1 MHGILPSE
9 IARLVLDYLE
19 TSSCPEAA
27 RVFLETSPD
36 LQECRRVAAT
46 GGKFITRVFGL
57 TLINILY
64 TFCDIYGL
72 VQERLT
78 KINADERLR
87 RCGDLCEQL
96 RTLIDDCRGQRFFV
110 NINVPAQSTN
120 NINNINNNNATGGS
134 PIITSSIR
142 KRRHSGPANKE
153 KCNRSSKS
161 QSLPCNETN
170 DPNNCNANKIKA
182 LSSSSSS
189 SLAAAASSGVAV
201 DPPVMTKPAV
211 NFKEPQSS
219 NLLCDE
225 TPVPCSSTVG
235 ESQNGVQ
242 LSSSS
247 SSSSSTSSSSQ
258 DHNEKNNQPL
268 TKVSNNLCITNNEK
282 LSKKKDNLTPKKLST
297 GTDTQELMTYSTA
310 EVQTTPYDVME
321 FESETTDEPVE
332 NLSLLTKELL
342 NRTELQE
349 RIADNIN
356 KAILPTDGLSLKD
369 LSFSECIAGNEC
381 NTSIMTELNNAIKS
395 IVTATEKD
403 PVFERFFDEIFQADI
418 EGEQDQDDDTR
429 RNIIHSNESPIDASP
444 KTMDECPTEAE
455 NNIIIDDPSKDKNSQ
470 LNVESEIIQTN
481 AEFVNDP
488 STKIDAVDNQ
498 LLEDVNAAAVMSIIN
513 AKNKLSEKIAMET
526 EISSNKQLND
536 PKYNFPVTNIID
548 GINNPPISNVDL
560 KQNDQKISQD
570 KNSQIIPIENN
581 SSNVIKKLGRKSRVT
596 KPKQKSIPTETVV
609 PTLIVCNKNDINVT
623 STVLPVRL
631 FNNIETENNICDGQK
646 SQYVPI
652 APKNPSGPVPS
663 TTTLYLRTVNVAK
676 KISTS
681 NTNKPKVD
689 KKINDETIQNNNIVV
704 PIEKKST
711 TEAITLYGISEN
723 NLTEVLEPTSL
734 PTINIDDPVSFS
746 DSGLS
751 PFLKFN
757 KKTTQPTTANEQ
769 IINTNPDDNTIL
781 RIADCDITKRTPK
794 SLLKSRS
801 MNHRLSLST
810 PRRRSG
816 HIRALDFS
824 TPPKEINTSRR
835 LSEAD
840 ACPYQIKSIN
850 NSKSICRTSLF
861 KTPPFDNSPV
871 DKQKNSRSIKTPS
884 ADSSPVPKLYG
895 GWDKISGVGTILGC
909 VSPTVPSLI
918 SSSSSLSSIPK
929 NNSTIKKSWD
939 ADLRES
945 LEINNDNDDDV
956 KPQEK
961 IRKRNAKMNVKGVN
975 TNELLSKNNLID
987 INKSEILNNEINQ
1000 NKLSTINEIDN
1011 SICDIKVLKTNL
1023 TTETITVN
1031 NKVITKKYAKLKT
1044 LATNI
1049 KRIDNNEQN
1058 NLSNVTN
1065 SSSEISEK
1073 SGELIKIHSQN
1084 LSNIA
1089 IDLETPRKNDNTL
1102 GVPPTPRVLS
1112 PSSSTPFIQVTE
1124 DTGKVRCF
1132 ITTPEFPPT
1141 PCINLTPRQTL
1152 ENTTD
1157 VINNEF
1163 SASYYHPS
1171 SELKDNLIKQ
1181 SQNEQLNLKTNKPE
1195 ITQFEVIKE
1204 NLPKDEAC
1212 KELNISINSKDPET
1226 SQSKKKNTSTDEKEN
1241 SNDLIKINKSSEI
1254 SGMTLTDSSD
1264 SESNTSSSSCSSSSS
1279 SSSSC
1284 SCNGDTTNNS
1294 SRMSTSRRSKVK
1306 NSASKSN
1313 DINSS
1318 ITKLIP
1324 KINDKET
1331 SNDKSGNS
1339 CEKIERQIA
1348 RIIPLDNTLCDQKEI
1363 VVVNDKNILW
1373 TKNELSPEKV
1383 IPINKTQ
1390 QALDEADTETPA
1402 KDEGLLCEAEISETP
1417 SGSKCGF
1424 ETLTNLTSKISAI
1437 IGAEKESN
1445 SRKYHGV
1452 LRKLDTKL
1460 SADSIKTNI
1469 LASLDNVEGSNKLGK
1484 DKLIN
1489 EEMIDVVNKSK
1500 NILEQQNSDKLRGK
1514 NGKIKIVNVPDTKS
1528 ILEQRLKSTLKAKE
1542 QTTLRKS
1549 RKEIKNIVPKED
1561 KNEKEEK
1568 IIDNK
1573 NEIIKN
1579 NSTDLPDKL
1588 SIDHLIIAVN
1598 SPKKDECFIPPDTS
1612 NQKISSTTDN
1622 KIVKSPMKN
1631 AKTELSVLESLK
1643 LVPASKIDI
1652 VENPEENSTKTMH
1665 NCHREFSF
1673 IHDDTVNTKKKN
1685 IKKFSSSD
1693 LEFTI
1698 QLRNDEF
1705 VTMTATKFEILFTL
1719 PSKTVRSRSTRK
1731 PKLEIQPEPKPPM
1744 KPTIRSIKTVK
1755 GITITKNK
1763 KLTPVSTV
1771 VSQPLA
1777 TSSPVQIETAAK
1789 ISGKI
1794 KSTND
1799 NPDELIMNKGKNVKQ
1814 DNKKQSMT
1822 TRKRKERS
1830 ESKDDEPVEKKTA
1843 MINPKL
1849 LLSRVNIDE
1858 FLIAVHG
1865 PITKS

>member
-87 RCGDLCEQL
+87 RCSDLCEQL

-120 NINNINNNNATGGS
+120 NINNINNNNNSNPTGGS

-153 KCNRSSKS
+153 KCNRSLKS
-161 QSLPCNETN
+161 QSLPSNDTI
-170 DPNNCNANKIKA
+170 DPNYGNDNKIKA
-182 LSSSSSS
+182 SLSSSTT
-189 SLAAAASSGVAV
+189 AASSGVAM
-201 DPPVMTKPAV
+201 DPPQMTKPAIK
-211 NFKEPQSS
+211 FTEPQTCSLS
-219 NLLCDE
+219 CDE
-225 TPVPCSSTVG
+225 TPVQCSSTVG
-235 ESQNGVQ
+235 ESNNGVQ
-242 LSSSS
+242 SSSP
-247 SSSSSTSSSSQ
+247 

-268 TKVSNNLCITNNEK
+268 TKVDNSCATNNEK
-282 LSKKKDNLTPKKLST
+282 LSRKKDNLTPKKLST

-310 EVQTTPYDVME
+310 EVQTIPYDLME
-321 FESETTDEPVE
+321 FESETTDEPIE

-369 LSFSECIAGNEC
+369 LSFSECIAANEC

-418 EGEQDQDDDTR
+418 DGEQSQDDDTR
-429 RNIIHSNESPIDASP
+429 RNIIHSDKSPIDASP
-444 KTMDECPTEAE
+444 RTMDKCPTETE
-455 NNIIIDDPSKDKNSQ
+455 NNIIIDSSSNDKNSQ
-470 LNVESEIIQTN
+470 LNVPSEIVQAN
-481 AEFVNDP
+481 AELVNDP
-488 STKIDAVDNQ
+488 SPKIDAADNQ
-498 LLEDVNAAAVMSIIN
+498 ALEDVNAAAVMSIIN
-513 AKNKLSEKIAMET
+513 ANNNLSEKIAMET
-526 EISSNKQLND
+526 EISDKQLND
-536 PKYNFPVTNIID
+536 PKYNFPVTNTIN
-548 GINNPPISNVDL
+548 GINNPPISNVNF
-560 KQNDQKISQD
+560 KQNNQPISQE
-570 KNSQIIPIENN
+570 KSSEVIPIGNN
-581 SSNVIKKLGRKSRVT
+581 SSTVIKKFGRKSRVT
-596 KPKQKSIPTETVV
+596 KPKQKLIPTETVV
-609 PTLIVCNKNDINVT
+609 PTLIVCNKNDINIT
-623 STVLPVRL
+623 STALPVRL

-676 KISTS
+676 KIPTTD
-681 NTNKPKVD
+681 TNKQNID
-689 KKINDETIQNNNIVV
+689 KKINDEIIQSNIIA

-711 TEAITLYGISEN
+711 TEAITLYGMNEN
-723 NLTEVLEPTSL
+723 NLTEVFEPTSL
-734 PTINIDDPVSFS
+734 PTINIDDAVSFS
-746 DSGLS
+746 GSGLS

-757 KKTTQPTTANEQ
+757 KKPTESTIANEQ
-769 IINTNPDDNTIL
+769 IINTNPDVNIIS
-781 RIADCDITKRTPK
+781 RITDCDITKRTPK

-840 ACPYQIKSIN
+840 ACPYQINSIN

-861 KTPPFDNSPV
+861 KTPPFESSPG
-871 DKQKNSRSIKTPS
+871 DKQKNSRSLRSIKTPS

-895 GWDKISGVGTILGC
+895 GWDKVSGVGTILGC
-909 VSPTVPSLI
+909 ASPTVSSLI
-918 SSSSSLSSIPK
+918 SSASSSSIVK
-929 NNSTIKKSWD
+929 NNLTIKKSWD

-945 LEINNDNDDDV
+945 LEINDDNDI
-956 KPQEK
+956 KPREK
-961 IRKRNAKMNVKGVN
+961 IRKRNAKINVKGVKSCQ
-975 TNELLSKNNLID
+975 LLSKNNSIGS
-987 INKSEILNNEINQ
+987 NKSEILNNEMNQ
-1000 NKLSTINEIDN
+1000 NKLSPINEINN

-1058 NLSNVTN
+1058 NSSNITN

-1073 SGELIKIHSQN
+1073 SDELIKINSQQN

-1089 IDLETPRKNDNTL
+1089 IDLETPRKNENTL
-1102 GVPPTPRVLS
+1102 GIPPTPRVLS

-1157 VINNEF
+1157 VINNRF
-1163 SASYYHPS
+1163 SAPYYHPS
-1171 SELKDNLIKQ
+1171 SELKDNLIAQAK
-1181 SQNEQLNLKTNKPE
+1181 NEQINPKTNKPE

-1226 SQSKKKNTSTDEKEN
+1226 SQSMKKNILTDEKEN
-1241 SNDLIKINKSSEI
+1241 CNDLIKTNKSSEI
-1254 SGMTLTDSSD
+1254 SEMTLSDSSD
-1264 SESNTSSSSCSSSSS
+1264 SDSDTSSSSC
-1279 SSSSC
+1279 SSSC

-1294 SRMSTSRRSKVK
+1294 SRMSTSRHSKVK
-1306 NSASKSN
+1306 ESKSN

-1331 SNDKSGNS
+1331 NDDKSGNS

-1348 RIIPLDNTLCDQKEI
+1348 QIIPLDNTPCDQQEI
-1363 VVVNDKNILW
+1363 VVHDENILQ

-1402 KDEGLLCEAEISETP
+1402 KDEALLCEAEISETP

-1424 ETLTNLTSKISAI
+1424 DTLTNLTSKISAI
-1437 IGAEKESN
+1437 IGAGKESN

-1460 SADSIKTNI
+1460 SAEGIKTNI
-1469 LASLDNVEGSNKLGK
+1469 LASFDNVEGSSRLGK
-1484 DKLIN
+1484 DRLVN
-1489 EEMIDVVNKSK
+1489 EDTIDVANKSK

-1514 NGKIKIVNVPDTKS
+1514 INKIKTINVPGAES
-1528 ILEQRLKSTLKAKE
+1528 ILEQKLKSTVQAKE

-1549 RKEIKNIVPKED
+1549 RIEMKNIIPKED

-1568 IIDNK
+1568 IMENK
-1573 NEIIKN
+1573 GELIKN
-1579 NSTDLPDKL
+1579 PAIDLVKSVTDSPDKL
-1588 SIDHLIIAVN
+1588 SSDRVITAVN
-1598 SPKKDECFIPPDTS
+1598 SPQKNESFTAPDTC
-1612 NQKISSTTDN
+1612 NQQISSTTDN
-1622 KIVKSPMKN
+1622 KIVTSPTKN
-1631 AKTELSVLESLK
+1631 TKTELSVLESLK

-1652 VENPEENSTKTMH
+1652 VESLEVNSTKLMH

-1685 IKKFSSSD
+1685 IKKFSPSD

-1705 VTMTATKFEILFTL
+1705 VTITATKFEVLFTL
-1719 PSKTVRSRSTRK
+1719 PSKSVRSRTTRK
-1731 PKLEIQPEPKPPM
+1731 SKPEIQSEPKPPM

-1763 KLTPVSTV
+1763 KLAQVSTV

-1799 NPDELIMNKGKNVKQ
+1799 NTDDLMIIKGKNVKP

-1830 ESKDDEPVEKKTA
+1830 ESKDDEPAEKKTA
-1843 MINPKL
+1843 VINPKL